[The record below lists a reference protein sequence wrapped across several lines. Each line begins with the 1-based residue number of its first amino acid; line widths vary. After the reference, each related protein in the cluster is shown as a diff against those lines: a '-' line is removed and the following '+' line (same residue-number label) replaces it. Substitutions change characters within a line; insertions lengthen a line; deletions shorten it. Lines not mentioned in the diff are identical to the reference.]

1 LGRPNGLLGVL
12 QGVPDCGQ
20 RRRARVEVAFPG
32 AQGGGNRSETVQDQV
47 RSVLHQNGVL
57 VTEGFAFGAVG
68 DDHGA
73 PPGDGGHLAAG
84 GKTRPAP
91 TAQARL
97 VEDCDELVGV
107 GGRG

>member
-1 LGRPNGLLGVL
+1 MAESWV
-12 QGVPDCGQ
+12 
-20 RRRARVEVAFPG
+20 
-32 AQGGGNRSETVQDQV
+32 
-47 RSVLHQNGVL
+47 HQNGVL

-97 VEDCDELVGV
+97 VEDSDELVGV